1 MRPPVAKQMMHG
13 GMGPLWLLPVIL
25 LALGTAALVKH
36 LRSGPRS
43 GWSDE
48 RGIVEMADAG
58 TTG

>member
-1 MRPPVAKQMMHG
+1 
-13 GMGPLWLLPVIL
+13 MGPLWLLPVIL
-25 LALGTAALVKH
+25 LALGIAALVEH
-36 LRSGPRS
+36 LRSGLLS